1 MNSIE
6 NLVFAEVND
15 RFNELNGMK
24 ANSEEGKATAN
35 MTIQLVELAVKL
47 AEAENHAKAN
57 ELKEKEL
64 EESRKKRVWDFAKE
78 IAKVVI
84 PAGIGLGG
92 AVLLTNYERTD
103 TVVSTAPKK
112 FWDLVFRIK

>member
-6 NLVFAEVND
+6 NLVYAEAND
-15 RFNELNGMK
+15 RFAELNGMK

-47 AEAENHAKAN
+47 AEVENHTKAN

-64 EESRKKRVWDFAKE
+64 EESRKKRLWDFAKE
-78 IAKVVI
+78 VVKVTV
-84 PAGIGLGG
+84 PVAFGLAG
-92 AVLLTNYERTD
+92 AVALTNYERTD
-103 TVVSTAPKK
+103 TVVSTAPKRL
-112 FWDLVFRIK
+112 WDLVFRIK